1 MNNVE
6 LIGRLTT
13 DPELRYT
20 QDEKAYV
27 RQTIAVNR
35 GISKEDKEAGK
46 QSADFISCIFWNQTA
61 ENLAKY
67 MKKGSQ
73 IAVAGKLR
81 TGKYEAQDGT
91 TRYTTDVRVIE
102 LIFLDSKPKDTRP
115 EPEYDGYESPKAEQR
130 RIENDPFADFGE
142 SVEISDNDLPF

>member
-1 MNNVE
+1 MKMNNVE

-91 TRYTTDVRVIE
+91 TRYTTDVRVYQ
-102 LIFLDSKPKDTRP
+102 LTF
-115 EPEYDGYESPKAEQR
+115 
-130 RIENDPFADFGE
+130 
-142 SVEISDNDLPF
+142 